1 MRALTEVNRVKMCEG
16 WLITCEHESTS
27 NQCTM
32 RFSVYLPPQAEQVN
46 VPGLYFLSGLT
57 CTDENVMVKAGAQ
70 RYAAEHGI
78 ALIAP
83 DTSPRGDAVPDDADA
98 YDYGKGAG
106 FYVNATQAPWADNYQ
121 MYDYVVSELPAL
133 IESELPINSRRSVT
147 GHSMG
152 GHGALV
158 VALRNPGMYQSVSA
172 FSPICAPTQCPWGEK
187 IFSGYLGSVEAGATY
202 DAVQLVARAEEKLPL
217 LIDQGDDDEFL
228 AEQLKP
234 ALLEAMCQRHNHPL
248 NLRMQ
253 RGYDHSYFFIHTFI
267 GDHIAYHAAAL
278 CG

>member
-1 MRALTEVNRVKMCEG
+1 MQVNTQRLKSVIIRFLFNSGTGMRALTEVNRVKMCEG

-98 YDYGKGAG
+98 YDYGKGAY
-106 FYVNATQAPWADNYQ
+106 FLCQC
-121 MYDYVVSELPAL
+121 
-133 IESELPINSRRSVT
+133 
-147 GHSMG
+147 HS
-152 GHGALV
+152 GALG
-158 VALRNPGMYQSVSA
+158 R
-172 FSPICAPTQCPWGEK
+172 
-187 IFSGYLGSVEAGATY
+187 
-202 DAVQLVARAEEKLPL
+202 
-217 LIDQGDDDEFL
+217 
-228 AEQLKP
+228 
-234 ALLEAMCQRHNHPL
+234 
-248 NLRMQ
+248 
-253 RGYDHSYFFIHTFI
+253 
-267 GDHIAYHAAAL
+267 
-278 CG
+278 